1 MALKLSLTKKSD
13 AQLATAPLW
22 HPNFRNFE
30 RLPDTKVVRTA
41 FFVNAGAIFVSL
53 CLLLWL
59 GYREY
64 HIYSLNK
71 EIVAAQREI
80 DSKSQ
85 QNKEALRLSRLFAD
99 EEKKLT
105 EAATFTRLLMVP
117 SEFVVILG
125 QTLPKEIALETV
137 DMRLSETAGPICVL
151 RGLVSGTP
159 DQASGTA
166 SSYIEQLHGQPRF
179 ASTFE
184 SINLTSLTRDPKT
197 GFLIFEV
204 VFKIKNDAKEKKS

>member
-1 MALKLSLTKKSD
+1 MKLSLSKKSD
-13 AQLATAPLW
+13 AQQAVAPLW

-30 RLPDTKVVRTA
+30 QLPDTKVVRTA
-41 FFVNAGAIFVSL
+41 FFVNVGAIFVSL

-59 GYREY
+59 GYRELHVY
-64 HIYSLNK
+64 GLSEQIA
-71 EIVAAQREI
+71 EAQHDI
-80 DSKSQ
+80 DSKSR
-85 QNKEALRLSRLFAD
+85 QNTEALRLSKIFAD

-105 EAATFTRLLMVP
+105 EAAAFTRTLLAP
-117 SEFVVILG
+117 SEFVVLLG

-137 DMRLSETAGPICVL
+137 DQRLNEPTGPICVL
-151 RGLVSGTP
+151 RGLVAGSP

-179 ASTFE
+179 AATFE

-197 GFLIFEV
+197 GFLVFEV
-204 VFKIKNDAKEKKS
+204 VFKFKTDAKEKKS